1 MQGRRS
7 GAPAVDSG
15 NGRIAVIKGLFTMRH
30 TTLFELLK
38 HGVHFGHQTAK
49 WHPRMRPFIFT
60 SRNGIHILNLESTLA
75 QIEKA
80 QVFLRDTT
88 AAGGTILF
96 VGTKRQA
103 KEIVAAAASDAGA
116 LSITERWLGGL
127 FTNFATVSR
136 VLERLRKLTEDREAG
151 RLGKYTKKER
161 LKFDGEIAKLEK
173 LVGGIRTM
181 TKLPDAIVLI
191 DIKTEKTAL
200 RESLGMKIPVVA
212 MVDTNTDPKGIAYPI
227 PANDDATK
235 SIQLVTEL
243 LADAVREGRA
253 AALERQQ
260 RAAEQTPPP
269 EGIAPTAIP
278 EPAQKAGAATTD
290 AAA

>member
-1 MQGRRS
+1 
-7 GAPAVDSG
+7 
-15 NGRIAVIKGLFTMRH
+15 MRH

-80 QVFLRDTT
+80 QVFLRDT
-88 AAGGTILF
+88 AAGGGTILF

-103 KEIVAAAASDAGA
+103 KEIVAATAASSGA

-200 RESLGMKIPVVA
+200 REALGMKIPVVA

-253 AALERQQ
+253 AAFERQQ

-269 EGIAPTAIP
+269 EGIASTVTP
-278 EPAQKAGAATTD
+278 EPAQTAGAATTD